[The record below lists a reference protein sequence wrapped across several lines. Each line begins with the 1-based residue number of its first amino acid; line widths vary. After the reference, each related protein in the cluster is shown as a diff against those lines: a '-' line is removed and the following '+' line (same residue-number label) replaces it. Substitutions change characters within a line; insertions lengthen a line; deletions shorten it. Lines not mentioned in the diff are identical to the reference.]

1 MTPRHQM
8 YFRIICSKDVAAVV
22 TSVFPRGKM
31 LLVQL
36 VDTGGGKP
44 LSTDWLTPLG
54 GTAVVGEFLFQEL
67 SVLVAVV
74 VEGPV
79 SF

>member
-1 MTPRHQM
+1 MILM
-8 YFRIICSKDVAAVV
+8 
-22 TSVFPRGKM
+22 
-31 LLVQL
+31 QL

-44 LSTDWLTPLG
+44 LSTDWLTPLS
-54 GTAVVGEFLFQEL
+54 GTAVIGELLLQEL

-74 VEGPV
+74 VEGLV